1 MSLLL
6 KNFERMQRFM
16 ILFSR
21 IFYFTICLFQKKLFI
36 LEIIR
41 EDFIRSTCPG
51 KKKQVTILSYPF
63 LEH

>member
-36 LEIIR
+36 LEQYCVYRRIF
-41 EDFIRSTCPG
+41 DKDDG
-51 KKKQVTILSYPF
+51 VV
-63 LEH
+63 

>member
-1 MSLLL
+1 MDNPKNLLEL
-6 KNFERMQRFM
+6 E
-16 ILFSR
+16 
-21 IFYFTICLFQKKLFI
+21 LFI
-36 LEIIR
+36 MEIIR